1 MEHKL
6 NVNLKSLLRVVSEF
20 RIIRNLEK
28 YFFLLI
34 KVSLC
39 CVSFD
44 FPSINNQSE
53 FSFTFGTTI
62 FFSQGEYQMQI
73 FDHPNKKFA

>member
-39 CVSFD
+39 RVSFD
-44 FPSINNQSE
+44 F
-53 FSFTFGTTI
+53 
-62 FFSQGEYQMQI
+62 FFHQ
-73 FDHPNKKFA
+73 